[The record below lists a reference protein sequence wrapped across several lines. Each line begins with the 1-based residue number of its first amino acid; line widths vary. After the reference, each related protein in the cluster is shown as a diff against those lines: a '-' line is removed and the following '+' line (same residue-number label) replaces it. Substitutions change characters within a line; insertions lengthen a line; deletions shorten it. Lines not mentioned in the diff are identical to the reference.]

1 MSRKFSD
8 DVRDIGKQ
16 YLATLAD
23 ITTEVSDYANALYQL
38 GRELG
43 NVLCHKI
50 GHRDENICV
59 ACTVEDAD
67 FLAKGVIESLNACYS
82 QVSLA
87 CFWNQRQQL
96 SFAQQTFSIAPI
108 IRKYREPEVDNA
120 RILVIV
126 KSVISGACVVKTNLT
141 YLIQEISPEVIFVV
155 SPVIHSQA
163 IGKLEQEFPKIISEK
178 FRYIY
183 FAEDGEKLENGN
195 LVPGIGGSVYQRL
208 GFKDQED
215 KNRFT
220 PNLIKTRREQ
230 LVSEV

>member
-1 MSRKFSD
+1 MSRQFSE
-8 DVRDIGKQ
+8 DVSDVGKQ
-16 YLATLAD
+16 YLDVLAND
-23 ITTEVSDYANALYQL
+23 KTRVSDYANALYQL

-67 FLAKGVIESLNACYS
+67 FLAKGVIESLNALYS
-82 QVSLA
+82 QVYLA

-96 SFAQQTFSIAPI
+96 LFAQQTLSIAPI
-108 IRKYREPEVDNA
+108 IRKYREPDVDNA

-141 YLIQEISPEVIFVV
+141 YLIQEMNPEVIFVV

-163 IGKLEQEFPKIISEK
+163 IGKLEQEFPKAISEK
-178 FRYIY
+178 FQYVY
-183 FAEDGEKLENGN
+183 FAEDSEKLEDGN

-220 PNLIKTRREQ
+220 PDLVKTRREQ